1 MVDSLPF
8 RAKGGN
14 EKVREQERGRPGH
27 GETDQLRTEWKTRS
41 ADDNCAPQGLTTKL
55 AEARGGELHA
65 ATALRNMRL
74 TLERTLMVSEADA
87 LNATTANEEW
97 IRLRRTLR
105 KLSGETSAK
114 EAGTPAPE

>member
-55 AEARGGELHA
+55 AEARAGELHA

-74 TLERTLMVSEADA
+74 TLERTLMVSEAEA